1 MDYCIVIT
9 TTDSKEIADKLT
21 KTVLDKKLAACI
33 QRYEIK
39 SSYIWN
45 GKIEEALEFKLEI
58 KTVKNRV
65 KELIE
70 IVKSMHNYEVPEI
83 LVLPIIDGNED
94 YFNWIDESLK

>member
-21 KTVLDKKLAACI
+21 KTILDKKLAACI
-33 QRYEIK
+33 QRCEIK

-70 IVKSMHNYEVPEI
+70 IVKSIHNYEVPEI